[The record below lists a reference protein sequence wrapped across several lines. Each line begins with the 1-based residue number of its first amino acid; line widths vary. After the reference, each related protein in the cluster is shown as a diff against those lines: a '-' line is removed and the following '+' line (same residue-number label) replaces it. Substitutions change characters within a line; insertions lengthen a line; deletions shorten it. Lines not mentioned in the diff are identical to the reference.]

1 MNVHSVDTYAF
12 VLSGETGCYDYFNP
26 PKMLSF
32 SQDAKFSVAHDQR
45 ACLQRCPYPQC
56 GKEK

>member
-26 PKMLSF
+26 HKMLSF
-32 SQDAKFSVAHDQR
+32 SQDAKFSVI
-45 ACLQRCPYPQC
+45 LIPISY
-56 GKEK
+56 